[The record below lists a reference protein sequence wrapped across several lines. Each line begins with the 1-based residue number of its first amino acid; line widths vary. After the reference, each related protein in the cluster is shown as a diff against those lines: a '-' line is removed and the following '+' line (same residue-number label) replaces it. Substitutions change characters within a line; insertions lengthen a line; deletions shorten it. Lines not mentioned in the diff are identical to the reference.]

1 MGREKWWRV
10 RMEERKKKKKRKKER
25 RKKKKRKRLRT
36 FHPSGIVGGSFKPA

>member
-10 RMEERKKKKKRKKER
+10 RMEERKKKKRKKER
-25 RKKKKRKRLRT
+25 RKKKKKRKRLRT

>member
-10 RMEERKKKKKRKKER
+10 RMEERKKKKTKKREEE
-25 RKKKKRKRLRT
+25 KKKKRKRLRT